1 MDILKYPFF
10 LFQKSLTLYHRLC
23 NMSIGKIKIFFT
35 KIVLTFEVKYDTIC
49 NVRGKHLYKIKQKEK
64 RKEI

>member
-1 MDILKYPFF
+1 
-10 LFQKSLTLYHRLC
+10 
-23 NMSIGKIKIFFT
+23 MSIGKIKIFFT
-35 KIVLTFEVKYDTIC
+35 KIVLTFEVKYDTIY